1 MIFELPMA
9 LEVNGV
15 MRDID
20 PDYRQVLRILQ
31 GFEDP
36 DMTDADKALVA
47 IYNLYVDAEEIP
59 GEDMQA
65 AFDAALAFIDF
76 GAGNGDDRPHPRTM
90 DWTQDAPLIFP
101 AVNRAAG
108 CEVRS
113 VEFMHWWTFVGYFM
127 EISDS
132 VYSTV
137 LRLRGKKAR
146 GKKLEKQEQ
155 EFWRENRKI
164 CEFQTRYSAE
174 ELAEQERLNK
184 LLG

>member
-1 MIFELPMA
+1 MIFELPTA
-9 LEVNGV
+9 LEVNG
-15 MRDID
+15 REWDID

-36 DMTDADKALVA
+36 DMTDADKALVV

-59 GEDMQA
+59 GEDLQA
-65 AFDAALAFIDF
+65 AFDAALAFIDH
-76 GAGNGDDRPHPRTM
+76 GAENDGRPHPRTM

-108 CEVRS
+108 CEVR
-113 VEFMHWWTFVGYFM
+113 ELEYMHWWTFIGYFM

-164 CEFQTRYSAE
+164 CEFQTRYTAE
-174 ELAEQERLNK
+174 EQEQLDELNRI
-184 LLG
+184 LG